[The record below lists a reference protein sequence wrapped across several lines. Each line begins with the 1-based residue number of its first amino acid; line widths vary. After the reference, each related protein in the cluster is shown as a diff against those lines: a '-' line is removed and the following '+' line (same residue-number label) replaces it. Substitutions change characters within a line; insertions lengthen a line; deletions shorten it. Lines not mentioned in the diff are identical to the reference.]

1 MKNKFILKNTRVE
14 DNTIFYDYEITGEW
28 EKYFNQEEKYYVRYS
43 ENIDNVDVSILNI
56 PLISSFIILAWI
68 CDAEIICETI
78 DEDFYNSLTEVK
90 NGFLDIH
97 NSDIFKGGKLV
108 VEKLKNNKI
117 NDNNSIALFSGGV
130 DANTTF
136 FRHSKENVEL
146 CCIWGADVNVD
157 NKKGWDIVE
166 NFVSEVSKNVNHKYI
181 TIKNPFRKFLN
192 EKKCDELALKIA
204 NVNWYFGFEHSLA
217 MLGSL
222 APYNFKNGI
231 KNIYIASSYTPD
243 DIGTVPCA
251 SYPRVDE
258 NICYF
263 GCNINHDGYELNRQ
277 QKVSYLCS
285 VKKEIEKDINLR
297 VCWKTEKGDNCCN
310 CEKCYRTIMGLYVEG
325 ENPQTWGFN
334 INDKTYRKINK
345 FMQYRMVYSNEDG
358 TIAEWKYIRDG
369 LLERKELFIND
380 KNINWMI
387 PYPLEEIRNHGI
399 LKYTFK
405 FREFLKK
412 IRNLIINK

>member
-1 MKNKFILKNTRVE
+1 M
-14 DNTIFYDYEITGEW
+14 
-28 EKYFNQEEKYYVRYS
+28 
-43 ENIDNVDVSILNI
+43 
-56 PLISSFIILAWI
+56 
-68 CDAEIICETI
+68 
-78 DEDFYNSLTEVK
+78 
-90 NGFLDIH
+90 
-97 NSDIFKGGKLV
+97 
-108 VEKLKNNKI
+108 
-117 NDNNSIALFSGGV
+117 
-130 DANTTF
+130 
-136 FRHSKENVEL
+136 
-146 CCIWGADVNVD
+146 
-157 NKKGWDIVE
+157 
-166 NFVSEVSKNVNHKYI
+166 NHKYI

-251 SYPRVDE
+251 SDPRVDE

-334 INDKTYRKINK
+334 INDKTYRKIKK